1 MKHRLICTI
10 AMAAMLGACNQT
22 AAPTAGA
29 SPDAPGKAGASRQ
42 EGKATL
48 EDPMFDGYRP
58 SFRYALRAD
67 KVGEGREGQTVRRVV
82 LEYFGDDR
90 EKLVA
95 ALDRDMKNLGYAPKA
110 WREEEGH
117 FGTQYVKKGASR
129 VGVTIT
135 PASSALPT
143 RSPGAKGFVKFVWV
157 AGAR

>member
-10 AMAAMLGACNQT
+10 AVAAMLGACNHD
-22 AAPTAGA
+22 AAPPAGA
-29 SPDAPGKAGASRQ
+29 SPDASAKAGAS

-67 KVGEGREGQTVRRVV
+67 KVGEGSEGKSVRRVV

-95 ALDRDMKNLGYAPKA
+95 ALDRDMKNLGYSPKA
-110 WREEEGH
+110 WREEQGR

-129 VGVTIT
+129 IGVTIT

-143 RSPGAKGFVKFVWV
+143 RAPGAKGFVKFVWV
-157 AGAR
+157 AGAH

>member
-10 AMAAMLGACNQT
+10 AVAAMLGACNQN
-22 AAPTAGA
+22 AAPSAGA
-29 SPDAPGKAGASRQ
+29 SPDAAAKAGASRQ
-42 EGKATL
+42 DRQASL

-67 KVGEGREGQTVRRVV
+67 KVGEGSDGKAVRRVV

-90 EKLVA
+90 EKLVGV
-95 ALDRDMKNLGYAPKA
+95 LDRDMKKLGYSPKA

-117 FGTQYVKKGASR
+117 FDTQYVKKGASR
-129 VGVTIT
+129 IGVTIT
-135 PASSALPT
+135 PASSELPT

-157 AGAR
+157 MGAH